1 MGKCCTMVKYEM
13 GKRLQYLIMKSE
25 ILPTIIKMRDT
36 GVLRMNKWK
45 NFKAALCLGIA
56 MSMAVVSTVSANV
69 TGAFCGAGGGD
80 GAKPGAGAADA
91 AEPDRLIQP
100 FAPSGSFR
108 NRYNIPG
115 ERDNWYGQGHD
126 RLPRELLQ
134 VLWRLRL
141 WHPRGRYSTML

>member
-1 MGKCCTMVKYEM
+1 
-13 GKRLQYLIMKSE
+13 
-25 ILPTIIKMRDT
+25 MRDT

-69 TGAFCGAGGGD
+69 TGPSAG
-80 GAKPGAGAADA
+80 PGLETGQNPGQGAADA

-115 ERDNWYGQGHD
+115 ERDNWYGRDKSFPGNCFRFSGD
-126 RLPRELLQ
+126 SGCGIPGGGT
-134 VLWRLRL
+134 LRCFE
-141 WHPRGRYSTML
+141 